1 MIRETPSVIS
11 EESQGTIEVSFFFF
25 QRKKKINSENHW
37 VMNLTAISYNILE
50 GIIKQVTC
58 QILEIEVVI
67 TRNYAKLTSFVFLIM
82 YF

>member
-1 MIRETPSVIS
+1 
-11 EESQGTIEVSFFFF
+11 
-25 QRKKKINSENHW
+25 
-37 VMNLTAISYNILE
+37 MNLTAISYNILE
-50 GIIKQVTC
+50 GSIKQVTC